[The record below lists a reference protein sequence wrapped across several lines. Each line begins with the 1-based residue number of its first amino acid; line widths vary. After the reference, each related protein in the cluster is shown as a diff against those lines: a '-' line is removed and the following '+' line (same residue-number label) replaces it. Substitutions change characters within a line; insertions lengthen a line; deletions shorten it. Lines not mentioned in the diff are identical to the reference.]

1 MKILQWIWKQV
12 KGEKGSSTV
21 EGAIWIPFIFF
32 AVFLV
37 VRILLQ
43 WTELG
48 IVQGEMTYFL
58 SSQVTYD
65 RQINKK
71 AEQLELAS
79 NIHFLQNPIWNI
91 WIQENEYIGR
101 FQAIHQEPRSSY
113 VEKKICIKM
122 ENPIKKLR
130 GRERVEH
137 MLQEVGLP

>member
-1 MKILQWIWKQV
+1 MKMLQWIWKQV

-71 AEQLELAS
+71 AEQLELVS
-79 NIHFLQNPIWNI
+79 NIQFLQNPIWNI
-91 WIQENEYIGR
+91 WIQENEYIGY
-101 FQAIHQEPRSSY
+101 FQAIHREPLSSY

-130 GRERVEH
+130 GRERVEY